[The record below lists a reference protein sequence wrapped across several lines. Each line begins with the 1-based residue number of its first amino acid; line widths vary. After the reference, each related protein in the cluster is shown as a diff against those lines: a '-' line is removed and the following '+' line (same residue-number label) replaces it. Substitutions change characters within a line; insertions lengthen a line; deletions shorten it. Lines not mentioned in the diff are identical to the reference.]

1 MDLSL
6 RSVSGILKYNLKI
19 KLNTVLFYSDAEHYE
34 LLYGSG
40 FKICDFSIWIKIRPD
55 SRKENSNFK
64 FSPIN
69 SSNKIYL
76 CFYGGTFY

>member
-6 RSVSGILKYNLKI
+6 RSVSGILKYNFKI
-19 KLNTVLFYSDAEHYE
+19 KLNTVLFYSDAEPYE

-64 FSPIN
+64 VI
-69 SSNKIYL
+69 KYIYA
-76 CFYGGTFY
+76 FTVPSIKFF